1 MVFHNGLN
9 YGYHFIIKEL
19 AKEFEGE
26 FNCLGE
32 NAQKYFS
39 VPITN
44 KVLDKKRFI
53 KMKKK
58 KKGKTIPFNLQILKV
73 IKSY

>member
-9 YGYHFIIKEL
+9 HGYHFIIKEL

-32 NAQKYFS
+32 NAQKYFY
-39 VPITN
+39 VPIPN
-44 KVLDKKRFI
+44 KVIDKNIFI
-53 KMKKK
+53 KIKKK
-58 KKGKTIPFNLQILKV
+58 KKKKEKPYLSIYKF
-73 IKSY
+73 

>member
-53 KMKKK
+53 KIKKK
-58 KKGKTIPFNLQILKV
+58 KKKKRKNHTFQFTNF
-73 IKSY
+73 KSY